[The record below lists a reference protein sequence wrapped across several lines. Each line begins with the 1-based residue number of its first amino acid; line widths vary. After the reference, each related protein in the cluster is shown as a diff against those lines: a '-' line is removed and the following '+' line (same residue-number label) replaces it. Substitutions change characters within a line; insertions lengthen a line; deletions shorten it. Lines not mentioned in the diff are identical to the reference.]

1 MDKKLAKNF
10 AKWAKNEPKNRG
22 KKLEKKN
29 PISWKHHEN
38 IEKNGKKTSKNWT
51 KILKKVA
58 KKKCQK
64 FDKKSTKKGEKM
76 AEKR

>member
-1 MDKKLAKNF
+1 MEKKLAKNF

-29 PISWKHHEN
+29 AISWKHHEK